1 MRLLLLPLFLL
12 LINSSCV
19 NNMEDVKRISFSKNT
34 PDEVMV
40 DFTMNYSESGS
51 GRISVYAAFSE
62 SFRNP
67 VHITQLKDSLRVTFY
82 SENGEAVSTLT
93 AKYGTINHA
102 KNEIMI
108 RDSVR
113 FYHFKKQQLL
123 KTELLFWHQKDST
136 ISTNKAGYITSPK
149 GNFTGKGLSARQDF
163 SRYEILQPEGSV
175 VIDKENELN

>member
-1 MRLLLLPLFLL
+1 MRLLLLLFFLPC
-12 LINSSCV
+12 IISSCV
-19 NNMEDVKRISFSKNT
+19 NNMEDVKRISFNKNT

-40 DFTMNYSESGS
+40 DFNMNYSESGS

-67 VHITQLKDSLRVTFY
+67 VHLTQLKDSLRVTFY
-82 SENGEAVSTLT
+82 SETGEAVSTLT

-123 KTELLFWHQKDST
+123 KTELLYWHQKDST
-136 ISTNKAGYITSPK
+136 VSTDKAVYITSPK
-149 GNFTGKGLSARQDF
+149 GNFTGKGLNARQDF
-163 SRYEILQPEGSV
+163 SRYVILKPEGSV
-175 VIDKENELN
+175 VIEKENELN